1 MKILIDCDGVLTDG
15 RLTIDH
21 RGRKQFKQFHTRDVR
36 AIRELIYN
44 GYEVVIISAD
54 DWEGINHFAN
64 KVGADVHI
72 CRNKECVPFEN
83 YFAIGDD
90 AWDVGMLK
98 NAIQAYCPL
107 DADESVLCIPNII
120 VLKTR
125 GGRGVIAEL
134 CRSLLK

>member
-83 YFAIGDD
+83 YFAVGDD

-107 DADESVLCIPNII
+107 DADISVSSIPGIKQLP
-120 VLKTR
+120 VM
-125 GGRGVIAEL
+125 GGQGVIAAMIREIL
-134 CRSLLK
+134 